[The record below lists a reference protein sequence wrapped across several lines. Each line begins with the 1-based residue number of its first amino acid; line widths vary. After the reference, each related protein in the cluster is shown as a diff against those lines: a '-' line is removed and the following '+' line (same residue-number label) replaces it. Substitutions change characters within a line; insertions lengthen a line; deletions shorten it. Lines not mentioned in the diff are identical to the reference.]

1 MASQQSGLTHAQ
13 LRTPRAAAVAGI
25 LFSVLLLIVY
35 WLMRIS
41 VLGSISV
48 MNVALFPPVVFL
60 PVHCAGRSLPH

>member
-1 MASQQSGLTHAQ
+1 MAGQESGLTRAQ

-41 VLGSISV
+41 VPADPLEPAHG
-48 MNVALFPPVVFL
+48 FT
-60 PVHCAGRSLPH
+60 AGRPMWLSP